1 MNDVRRQSSG
11 FSLIEVLVALL
22 LICIGVL
29 GMVAMQ
35 GRTVQYT
42 QDSVQRSTAAMLA
55 NEMLE
60 TMRSNRDQVY
70 TASGNL
76 NPNSAYFTG
85 SDGYPKAPEEGSCQ
99 PLPANA
105 NPAEQINCWL
115 TRVQETLPGASGLAA
130 EVHVCR
136 AGSSAGTCGSAGR
149 AIEIQVAW
157 RVKSGECMDAA
168 ADSDSDPTICRYR
181 VRAEI

>member
-1 MNDVRRQSSG
+1 MNAARERSSG
-11 FSLIEVLVALL
+11 FSLIEVLIALL

-55 NEMLE
+55 NEILE

-85 SDGYPKAPEEGSCQ
+85 STGYPEAPEEGSCQ
-99 PLPANA
+99 PLPANTD
-105 NPAEQINCWL
+105 PAKQLNCWL
-115 TRVQETLPGASGLAA
+115 TRVQETLPGASDLGT

-136 AGSSAGTCGSAGR
+136 AGNTAGSCGSAGR

-157 RVKSGECMDAA
+157 RVKSGECLDA
-168 ADSDSDPTICRYR
+168 ADSGNDQTICRYR